1 MSYNIIPAGMKFF
14 MKGELIYIDQ
24 FVHQAV
30 NMSMPLLDGSET
42 AGFFQPGC

>member
-1 MSYNIIPAGMKFF
+1 MSYNIIPAGMKFV
-14 MKGELIYIDQ
+14 MKGELIYRDQ